1 MKKNIVLI
9 GMMGCGK
16 STIGRSLSK
25 ILKINF
31 VDTDKLIEK
40 KIGLKIKGI
49 FKKYGE
55 DYFRKI
61 EKKTIIKLLLKKDFC
76 VIALGGGSLLNKD
89 VRKMIFKKTI
99 SIWLNT
105 KKKLILKRCKRS
117 NERPL
122 LTIDKNDNNKIIT
135 NLLKIRKPLYSKA
148 DIMIRSNKNQKEIS
162 KQILKKIKK
171 YI

>member
-1 MKKNIVLI
+1 MKKKIVLI

-61 EKKTIIKLLLKKDFC
+61 EKKNNYKIIIK
-76 VIALGGGSLLNKD
+76 
-89 VRKMIFKKTI
+89 
-99 SIWLNT
+99 
-105 KKKLILKRCKRS
+105 KRFLRYCAWRWFF
-117 NERPL
+117 
-122 LTIDKNDNNKIIT
+122 
-135 NLLKIRKPLYSKA
+135 
-148 DIMIRSNKNQKEIS
+148 
-162 KQILKKIKK
+162 IK
-171 YI
+171 